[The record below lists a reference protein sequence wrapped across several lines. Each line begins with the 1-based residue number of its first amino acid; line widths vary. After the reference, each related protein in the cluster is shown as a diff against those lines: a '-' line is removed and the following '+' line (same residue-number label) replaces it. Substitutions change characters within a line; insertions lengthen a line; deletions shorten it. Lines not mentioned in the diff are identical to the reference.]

1 MGGQEVKRHLCA
13 GLLAHVDA
21 GKTTLSEALLYRGG
35 QLRRLGRVDHRDAF
49 LDTDELERERGI
61 TIFSKQALL
70 PLGELGLTLLDTP
83 GHVDFSAEM
92 ERTLQVLDCAVL
104 VVSGTDGVQGHTL
117 TLWRL
122 LARHKIPVFL
132 FVNKMDLAGTE
143 KRKLLSQLKSRLDG
157 AVIDFTA
164 PPEALWEE
172 AATGSEA
179 ALEEYLETGQVSEG
193 TLSALAQRRLVFPCY
208 FGSALRLD
216 GVDALLDGIARYAPR
231 RDWPKEFGARV
242 YKISRDPQGTRL
254 TWLKVTGGALKVK
267 TLLTNRRA
275 GLPEEQVWEE
285 KADQLR
291 LYSGVKFTAADR
303 VEAGQVCAVAG
314 LSRTEAG
321 EGLGIEAGR
330 EAPALEPV
338 LTYRLVLPQG
348 ADPFTALR
356 QLGQLEEEDP
366 QLRLAW
372 RDGEIHLQLMGQV
385 QLEVLQR
392 LIAQR
397 FGLEVSFDRGSV
409 VYKETISAPVEGVG
423 HFEPLR
429 HYAEVHVLLEPLER
443 GAGVRVS
450 TACPE
455 DDLGGH
461 WQRLILT
468 HFLEKEHRGVLTGSP
483 VTDVRLTL
491 LSGRAHVKHTEGG
504 DFRQAAYRAVRQG
517 LMNAR
522 PILLEPWYDFRLEVP
537 AELVGRA
544 MTDVQ
549 RRGGDCAPPETL
561 GGEVLLTGK
570 APVSGLENYAAEVAA
585 YTGGRGR
592 LSCVP
597 RGYEPCRDQEAVA
610 AALGYDPER
619 DTENPADSVFCSHG
633 AGVTVKWDQ
642 VPRYMHLP
650 FAYTPEEAGPEPA
663 GRAAP
668 GAPRQ
673 KGPGPSGSL
682 ALDRELEAI
691 FEQTY
696 GPVKRGDF
704 RPQAR
709 PAARPLAE
717 NWTIREQTAG
727 PEYLLVDGYNVI
739 FAWDDLKALARE
751 SLDGAR
757 ARLMELLSNYRGFKK
772 CEVILVFDAWKV
784 PHGTGDVAKFH
795 NIYVVYTKEAET
807 ADAYIE
813 KATYEIA
820 KKHRVRVV
828 TSDGVE
834 QLIILGHGAL
844 RVSARSFRAE
854 LNEVN
859 AQIAAA
865 VAQTN
870 RKEKSRPVAAAME
883 RAKKD
888 G

>member
-1 MGGQEVKRHLCA
+1 M
-13 GLLAHVDA
+13 
-21 GKTTLSEALLYRGG
+21 
-35 QLRRLGRVDHRDAF
+35 
-49 LDTDELERERGI
+49 
-61 TIFSKQALL
+61 
-70 PLGELGLTLLDTP
+70 
-83 GHVDFSAEM
+83 
-92 ERTLQVLDCAVL
+92 
-104 VVSGTDGVQGHTL
+104 
-117 TLWRL
+117 
-122 LARHKIPVFL
+122 
-132 FVNKMDLAGTE
+132 
-143 KRKLLSQLKSRLDG
+143 
-157 AVIDFTA
+157 
-164 PPEALWEE
+164 
-172 AATGSEA
+172 
-179 ALEEYLETGQVSEG
+179 
-193 TLSALAQRRLVFPCY
+193 
-208 FGSALRLD
+208 
-216 GVDALLDGIARYAPR
+216 
-231 RDWPKEFGARV
+231 
-242 YKISRDPQGTRL
+242 
-254 TWLKVTGGALKVK
+254 
-267 TLLTNRRA
+267 
-275 GLPEEQVWEE
+275 WEE

-409 VYKETISAPVEGVG
+409 VYKETIAAPVEGVG

-561 GGEVLLTGK
+561 GEEVLLTGK

-597 RGYEPCRDQEAVA
+597 RGYEP
-610 AALGYDPER
+610 
-619 DTENPADSVFCSHG
+619 
-633 AGVTVKWDQ
+633 
-642 VPRYMHLP
+642 
-650 FAYTPEEAGPEPA
+650 
-663 GRAAP
+663 
-668 GAPRQ
+668 
-673 KGPGPSGSL
+673 
-682 ALDRELEAI
+682 
-691 FEQTY
+691 
-696 GPVKRGDF
+696 
-704 RPQAR
+704 
-709 PAARPLAE
+709 
-717 NWTIREQTAG
+717 
-727 PEYLLVDGYNVI
+727 
-739 FAWDDLKALARE
+739 
-751 SLDGAR
+751 
-757 ARLMELLSNYRGFKK
+757 
-772 CEVILVFDAWKV
+772 
-784 PHGTGDVAKFH
+784 
-795 NIYVVYTKEAET
+795 
-807 ADAYIE
+807 
-813 KATYEIA
+813 
-820 KKHRVRVV
+820 
-828 TSDGVE
+828 
-834 QLIILGHGAL
+834 
-844 RVSARSFRAE
+844 
-854 LNEVN
+854 
-859 AQIAAA
+859 
-865 VAQTN
+865 
-870 RKEKSRPVAAAME
+870 
-883 RAKKD
+883 
-888 G
+888 